1 MPRPLRARRS
11 HLLTVSLRHPRR
23 SPKDWH
29 SKAKM
34 PLFMCQWKLKDAM
47 ASNALTMFA
56 SMDEKMDAADAGDN
70 KMIGRWSN
78 LADKTGTLIC
88 ESPDVTAFMKWM
100 FNWSEDAC
108 DAVVKPV
115 INDDDCREIVLA
127 KSGGKP
133 TWKTDYYVKYG
144 DKGYEAEAG
153 ESLFTINFTFK
164 SGADFMTG
172 INLFAGLT
180 KEQDAADCG
189 KVIPMGRYFNLG
201 EGSGFVICKL
211 PAGATE
217 ADLYKWAFNWA
228 AICECKITPA
238 LTDKAC
244 RAVVQGKKG
253 FAEKQ
258 KAVMA
263 AMA

>member
-1 MPRPLRARRS
+1 
-11 HLLTVSLRHPRR
+11 
-23 SPKDWH
+23 
-29 SKAKM
+29 
-34 PLFMCQWKLKDAM
+34 
-47 ASNALTMFA
+47 
-56 SMDEKMDAADAGDN
+56 
-70 KMIGRWSN
+70 MIGRWSN